1 MAPQT
6 IKIHYSGSK
15 EVFHKKSIKNP
26 NIEADFLFYK
36 FFYTFCIRGSQD
48 VQLVLKVNI
57 DLHGTENVLKKRYTS
72 SKEVPYEKSIENP
85 NLEATS
91 PFYRIFNRFCN
102 RYCYTDTAFHATEN
116 ILNNIIKDQKKLKL
130 IGKEKLKNF
139 PSYSLVLLCSSA
151 TVFLNMHY
159 YEKEKD

>member
-1 MAPQT
+1 MALQT
-6 IKIHYSGSK
+6 LKMHYSGSK

-48 VQLVLKVNI
+48 VQLGLKVNI

-85 NLEATS
+85 NLE
-91 PFYRIFNRFCN
+91 
-102 RYCYTDTAFHATEN
+102 
-116 ILNNIIKDQKKLKL
+116 
-130 IGKEKLKNF
+130 
-139 PSYSLVLLCSSA
+139 VLLLFTEYSTDFVIDIVTQTLHSMPLR
-151 TVFLNMHY
+151 TF
-159 YEKEKD
+159 